1 MKKRSTKDSE
11 RDFRMNEKNNTQ
23 RGTSF
28 LVVAAS
34 LVVIVWGIV
43 QAQSVLVLMLVALFL
58 AVIGAPLV
66 LWLKEK
72 RIPSVLA
79 VLVVLTCMVTILL
92 MIGGLVGTSLAH
104 FSDSMPFYQR
114 RIQEEVQAL
123 RGFLANKGFTIK
135 DNAMLEYA
143 NPGAVMGLTASL
155 LLGLT
160 STLSSIFL
168 ILLTVAFIL
177 LEVSSFPVKLRAIL
191 DDPKAEFSQ
200 FKKFIEDLNR
210 YLLIK
215 TGVSVS
221 TGILIGIW
229 MSILGV
235 DFPVLWGFLAFLL
248 NYIPNLGVIIAAVP
262 AVLLTL
268 IQFGPGHAA
277 LAAGGYLAVN
287 FIIGT
292 AVEPKLVGRGVGL
305 STLVVFLSL
314 IFWGNLLGLIGMVLC
329 IPFTMTLKFALEN
342 HEQTQW
348 LAVLLGPEIPV
359 ENIPLI
365 SKKRKNV
372 NQGTKG

>member
-1 MKKRSTKDSE
+1 MSTKDSE
-11 RDFRMNEKNNTQ
+11 RDFSMNEKNNTQ
-23 RGTSF
+23 RRTSF

-34 LVVIVWGIV
+34 LVIIVWGIV
-43 QAQSVLVLMLVALFL
+43 QAQSILVLMLVALFL

-135 DNAMLEYA
+135 DNTVLEYA

-191 DDPKAEFSQ
+191 EDPKAEFSQ

-248 NYIPNLGVIIAAVP
+248 NYIPNLGVIIAAAP

-342 HEQTQW
+342 HEQTRW

-359 ENIPLI
+359 KNIPLI

>member
-1 MKKRSTKDSE
+1 
-11 RDFRMNEKNNTQ
+11 MNEKNNTPH
-23 RGTSF
+23 GTS
-28 LVVAAS
+28 LLIVAAS
-34 LVVIVWGIV
+34 LVIIVWGIV

-79 VLVVLTCMVTILL
+79 VLAVLACMVAILL

-104 FSDSMPFYQR
+104 FSDSIPFYQQ

-123 RGFLANKGFTIK
+123 RVFLANQGFTIK
-135 DNAMLEYA
+135 DNAVLEYI
-143 NPGAVMGLTASL
+143 NLGAVMGLTASL
-155 LLGLT
+155 LSGLT

-168 ILLTVAFIL
+168 ILLTVTFIL

-200 FKKFIEDLNR
+200 FRKFINDINH
-210 YLLIK
+210 YMLIK
-215 TGVSVS
+215 TCVSVT
-221 TGILIGIW
+221 TGVLIGIW

-248 NYIPNLGVIIAAVP
+248 NYVPSIGVVIAAVP

-268 IQFGPGHAA
+268 IQYGPGQAA
-277 LAAGGYLAVN
+277 LAAGGYIAVN

-292 AVEPKLVGRGVGL
+292 VIEPKLVGRGVGL

-342 HEQTQW
+342 NQQTQW
-348 LAVLLGPEIPV
+348 LAILLGPETPV
-359 ENIPLI
+359 ENISSM
-365 SKKRKNV
+365 SKKRKK
-372 NQGTKG
+372 T

>member
-1 MKKRSTKDSE
+1 MK
-11 RDFRMNEKNNTQ
+11 NQKNSQ
-23 RGTSF
+23 HGTSL
-28 LVVAAS
+28 LVVTAS
-34 LVVIVWGIV
+34 LVIIVWGII

-58 AVIGAPLV
+58 AVIGAPMV

-79 VLVVLTCMVTILL
+79 VLAVLACMIVILL
-92 MIGGLVGTSLAH
+92 MIGGLVGTSLAN
-104 FSDSMPFYQR
+104 FSDSLPFYQQ
-114 RIQEEVQAL
+114 RIQEEVQTMKE
-123 RGFLANKGFTIK
+123 FLASKGITIK
-135 DNAMLEYA
+135 ENAVLEYF
-143 NPGAVMGLTASL
+143 NLGAIMDLTASL
-155 LLGLT
+155 LSGLT

-168 ILLTVAFIL
+168 VLLTVTFIL

-200 FKKFIEDLNR
+200 FKKFIEDINH
-210 YLLIK
+210 YMLLK
-215 TGVSVS
+215 TGVSAT
-221 TGILIGIW
+221 TGVLIGIW

-248 NYIPNLGVIIAAVP
+248 NYVPSLGVVIAAVP

-268 IQFGPGHAA
+268 IQYGPGQAA
-277 LAAGGYLAVN
+277 LAAGGYIAVN

-292 AVEPKLVGRGVGL
+292 IVEPKLVGRGVGL

-342 HEQTQW
+342 NEQTRW
-348 LAVLLGPEIPV
+348 LAILLGPETPI
-359 ENIPLI
+359 ENIFVVPP
-365 SKKRKNV
+365 KKD
-372 NQGTKG
+372 